1 MFHVEHLKQTE
12 MNKNKIKNIGEYLF
26 AVYAFVFIGCLIYLC
41 AVLQSCSMYK
51 QTDING
57 KTTIVTTD
65 TTYINHNTLLEY
77 QKKWTTNKTFLTMQY
92 LRLARH
98 SAS

>member
-77 QKKWTTNKTFLTMQY
+77 QKK
-92 LRLARH
+92 
-98 SAS
+98 

>member
-1 MFHVEHLKQTE
+1 
-12 MNKNKIKNIGEYLF
+12 MNKKTIKSKCFNIIAFLLPYLLVAVIVYVCF
-26 AVYAFVFIGCLIYLC
+26 A
-41 AVLQSCSMYK
+41 LQSCSTYK

-77 QKKWTTNKTFLTMQY
+77 QKK
-92 LRLARH
+92 
-98 SAS
+98 